1 MGTTLQEQLDWLN
14 EAREADADLGFRGR
28 MLAPCSLPCTDQGI
42 LSHFVRANVTF
53 TLAISAVGNTMFP
66 CRDLPRLLLSWVGTE
81 AVRTGRRVL
90 VLRKG
95 FRGFMVR
102 PGIHS
107 DGGDP
112 RRRLRKQMK
121 RLFSSA
127 TISIHYR
134 GNHKSVRLAG
144 DKAVFWRDYDRLIPS
159 EVRLSR
165 PFFDST
171 VRRSVPVGLNCLHA
185 LRRST
190 LGLDLYLW
198 LTCRTFSLTDALAL
212 TRAQVYASM
221 ALSLRRLAT
230 TSPSGTIAEKCLG
243 ELKKIKLN
251 WPEVNDA
258 TEPWRLNLHRTPA
271 QILPGQRPDAYA

>member
-112 RRRLRKQMK
+112 RRRHHKQME

-127 TISIHYR
+127 TKKINYR
-134 GNHKSVRLAG
+134 GN
-144 DKAVFWRDYDRLIPS
+144 
-159 EVRLSR
+159 
-165 PFFDST
+165 
-171 VRRSVPVGLNCLHA
+171 
-185 LRRST
+185 
-190 LGLDLYLW
+190 
-198 LTCRTFSLTDALAL
+198 
-212 TRAQVYASM
+212 
-221 ALSLRRLAT
+221 
-230 TSPSGTIAEKCLG
+230 
-243 ELKKIKLN
+243 
-251 WPEVNDA
+251 
-258 TEPWRLNLHRTPA
+258 
-271 QILPGQRPDAYA
+271 